1 MLYWTIKI
9 TIISIILI
17 FLVHHLISFF
27 TSTLTVP
34 KIKDILSSST
44 QKYDLIY
51 NIISKPDLQNQY
63 VPQPNQQTDE
73 SYNKSTSIDLLP
85 NTSSDDNM
93 KLELKKFDPSTIK
106 SDSVV
111 VLIGKRNTGKS
122 YCMKD
127 ILSYHKDLPVGVLV
141 ICLSSW
147 RSTRAARA
155 SLAFLHWLI

>member
-51 NIISKPDLQNQY
+51 NIISKPDNQYAPQPQQQY
-63 VPQPNQQTDE
+63 VPQPQLNENDE

-93 KLELKKFDPSTIK
+93 KLELKNFIKKQMNNADTNIYDMNYTST
-106 SDSVV
+106 V
-111 VLIGKRNTGKS
+111 
-122 YCMKD
+122 
-127 ILSYHKDLPVGVLV
+127 
-141 ICLSSW
+141 
-147 RSTRAARA
+147 
-155 SLAFLHWLI
+155 

>member
-51 NIISKPDLQNQY
+51 NIISKPDTQY
-63 VPQPNQQTDE
+63 VPQQYAPQPQQQYVPQQTDE

-93 KLELKKFDPSTIK
+93 KLELKNFIKKQMNNADTNIYDINYTST
-106 SDSVV
+106 
-111 VLIGKRNTGKS
+111 
-122 YCMKD
+122 M
-127 ILSYHKDLPVGVLV
+127 
-141 ICLSSW
+141 
-147 RSTRAARA
+147 
-155 SLAFLHWLI
+155 

>member
-9 TIISIILI
+9 TIISITLI

-44 QKYDLIY
+44 QKYELIY

-63 VPQPNQQTDE
+63 VPQHQYVPQQQNENNE

-93 KLELKKFDPSTIK
+93 KLELKNFIK
-106 SDSVV
+106 KQMNKD
-111 VLIGKRNTGKS
+111 NTNI
-122 YCMKD
+122 YD
-127 ILSYHKDLPVGVLV
+127 IDYNMPM
-141 ICLSSW
+141 
-147 RSTRAARA
+147 
-155 SLAFLHWLI
+155 